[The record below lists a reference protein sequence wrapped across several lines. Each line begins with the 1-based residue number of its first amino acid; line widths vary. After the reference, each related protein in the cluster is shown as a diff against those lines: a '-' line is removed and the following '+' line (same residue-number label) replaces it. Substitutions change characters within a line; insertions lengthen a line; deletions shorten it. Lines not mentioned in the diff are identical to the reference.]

1 MTDQHPISVPDEL
14 LRQWC
19 QWNPLQTPEELWRK
33 IANNS
38 AQWGAD
44 QQLKLDAEQI
54 NQAWQKGADQELDAC
69 CEWLGVQETRSP
81 KWFDLRHDACA
92 LVSDL
97 RAARRPKPPIKADQ
111 ALAVLDTAPKAGTP
125 TVTLDI
131 DQFDTILLAL
141 GRMKELEAQP

>member
-1 MTDQHPISVPDEL
+1 MTNQHPISVPDEL

-19 QWNPLQTPEELWRK
+19 QWNPEQTPEGLWRK

-69 CEWLGVQETRSP
+69 CEWVSNYCPYFEDSP
-81 KWFDLRHDACA
+81 MPEDKLRD
-92 LVSDL
+92 
-97 RAARRPKPPIKADQ
+97 ARRPKPPIKADQ
-111 ALAVLDTAPKAGTP
+111 ALAVLNTAPKAGTP
-125 TVTLDI
+125 TVILDI

-141 GRMKELEAQP
+141 GRMKELEGQGND

>member
-1 MTDQHPISVPDEL
+1 MTNQHPISVPDEL

-33 IANNS
+33 IANNA

-69 CEWLGVQETRSP
+69 CEWLDSQHHSTTWSSRI
-81 KWFDLRHDACA
+81 
-92 LVSDL
+92 

-111 ALAVLDTAPKAGTP
+111 ALAALNTAPKAGTP
-125 TVTLDI
+125 TVILDI